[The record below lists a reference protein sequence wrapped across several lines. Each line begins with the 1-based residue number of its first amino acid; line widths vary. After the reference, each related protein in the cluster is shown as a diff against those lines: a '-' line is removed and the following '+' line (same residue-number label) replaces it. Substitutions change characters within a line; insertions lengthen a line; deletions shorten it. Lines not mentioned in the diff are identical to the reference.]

1 MAIGSIEVLAKTLG
15 LHPRYMMG
23 VIDKVDDSYTLF
35 TLPSH
40 PKTKKIRTVCEAKF
54 TLKRI
59 QKRIN
64 SRIFSNIKFPSYLQ
78 GGLKATENQ
87 NRDYIENAKI
97 HAGAVTL
104 INLDVR
110 NFYPNIKTKA
120 VKNVF
125 KYFFKFEDKV
135 VDALVKLTTY
145 RGSIPQ
151 GAATSSYIANLVF
164 FNTEYQLVSKLRGQ
178 GINYTRLLDDITIS
192 SRSELSNEKS
202 SEIITLVSGM
212 MKKHDLKLH
221 NKKTNVCDRRQ
232 ANADFQVTGLWVKH
246 GIPKVRKKERRYVRQ
261 LVYNCEQEAKVSKT
275 CERYHTLWNRTS
287 GHVNTLFRLNHSQS
301 KDYRLRL
308 KCILPEYDDAKVSL
322 TCEIVKSLLK
332 VPKQEHQ
339 KLNFMNR
346 FNLVMYQLGIVART
360 HKSVA
365 SSHKKQLRAHCKNVT
380 TKAEFWES

>member
-1 MAIGSIEVLAKTLG
+1 MIGIINK
-15 LHPRYMMG
+15 
-23 VIDKVDDSYTLF
+23 IDDSYTSF
-35 TLPSH
+35 TLPEH
-40 PKTKKIRTVCEAKF
+40 PKTGKIRTVCEAKF

-64 SRIFSNIKFPSYLQ
+64 SRIFSNIVFPNYLH
-78 GGLKATENQ
+78 GGLKATDIQ
-87 NRDYIENAKI
+87 KRDYIENAKV

-120 VKNVF
+120 VSNIF
-125 KYFFKFEDKV
+125 KYFFKFEDDV
-135 VDALVKLTTY
+135 VDALTKLTTY

-151 GAATSSYIANLVF
+151 GAATSSYLANLVF
-164 FNTEYQLVSKLRGQ
+164 FNSEYQLVSKFRGQ
-178 GINYTRLLDDITIS
+178 GIHYTRLLDDITIS
-192 SRSELSNEKS
+192 SKSELTDEKS
-202 SEIITLVSGM
+202 SQIITSVSGM
-212 MKKHDLKLH
+212 MKKHQLKLH
-221 NKKTNVCDRRQ
+221 NKKTKVCDRRQ
-232 ANADFQVTGLWVKH
+232 DNVDFQVTGLWVKH

-287 GHVNTLFRLNHSQS
+287 GHVNTLHRLNHSQS

-308 KCILPEYDDAKVSL
+308 KCILPEYDESKIAL
-322 TCEIVKSLLK
+322 TCDIVKSILR
-332 VPKQEHQ
+332 VPKKEHK

-346 FNLVMYQLGIVART
+346 YNQVMYRLGIVART
-360 HKSVA
+360 NKSTA
-365 SSHKKQLRAHCKNVT
+365 SAYKKKLRAYCKNVT